1 MTLDLSIEENPKHL
15 RPVGPESASPTSTAR
30 EAESGAAQEY
40 LPTAALRTCLALV
53 TAMLPDGDI
62 DSDLVGAILLDEPQE
77 DLLEMA
83 FATAWFAAGLIRHL
97 DDVLDGDGT
106 LWLRSFA
113 ATLAQEPFSKD

>member
-1 MTLDLSIEENPKHL
+1 MTLDLSIEESPKRL
-15 RPVGPESASPTSTAR
+15 RPVGSEPTGPAGTAR
-30 EAESGAAQEY
+30 EEIGAAAEEY
-40 LPTAALRTCLALV
+40 LPTTALRTCLALV
-53 TAMLPDGDI
+53 TAMLPEGDI

-97 DDVLDGDGT
+97 DNVLDGDGT

-113 ATLAQEPFSKD
+113 AALAQEPFSQD